1 MISATRLHR
10 LLKVLRPL
18 LINMGEKER
27 QDMVDEIENALG
39 YDVKKL
45 AKLRAATKERNS
57 VVENIVSLRLGES

>member
-18 LINMGEKER
+18 LVNMGEKER

-45 AKLRAATKERNS
+45 AKLRAAAKERNS

>member
-18 LINMGEKER
+18 LMNMGEKER